1 MQKVLNARRFVPIE
15 DLGMPGGTMTSK
27 NDRALAPACTV
38 RRSAPHPAPFDP
50 DPQPGAQFLQLG
62 AGRRI
67 LVAED
72 NVVNQLVT
80 RTMLDRL
87 GYRADVVAS
96 GAEAIEALSEDRY
109 AAVLMDCQMPAM
121 DGYDATREIR
131 RRQGGELHTP
141 VIAMTAGAMI
151 ADRERCL
158 AAGMDDYIDKPVRT
172 EELGRV
178 LQIWVDGNRRKALSS

>member
-1 MQKVLNARRFVPIE
+1 
-15 DLGMPGGTMTSK
+15 MTSK
-27 NDRALAPACTV
+27 NERALAPPSTV
-38 RRSAPHPAPFDP
+38 RRSAPGPAPFDP
-50 DPQPGAQFLQLG
+50 DPLPGAQFLQLG

-96 GAEAIEALSEDRY
+96 GAEAIAALSEDRY

-158 AAGMDDYIDKPVRT
+158 AAGMDDNIDKPVRT
-172 EELGRV
+172 EGLGRV

>member
-1 MQKVLNARRFVPIE
+1 
-15 DLGMPGGTMTSK
+15 MTPK
-27 NDRALAPACTV
+27 NQRTFASLSTV
-38 RRSAPHPAPFDP
+38 RRSAAVAAPFDL
-50 DPQPGAQFLQLG
+50 DPLPGAAQFLQPG
-62 AGRRI
+62 AGVRI

-96 GAEAIEALSEDRY
+96 GAEAIAALSENSY
-109 AAVLMDCQMPAM
+109 AVVLMDCQMPAM

-131 RRQGGELHTP
+131 RRQGAGLHTP
-141 VIAMTAGAMI
+141 VIAMTSGAMNG
-151 ADRERCL
+151 DRERCL
-158 AAGMDDYIDKPVRT
+158 AAGMDDYISKPVRT

-178 LQIWVDGNRRKALSS
+178 LHQWVNRDRRKSFSS

>member
-1 MQKVLNARRFVPIE
+1 
-15 DLGMPGGTMTSK
+15 MTSR
-27 NDRALAPACTV
+27 NDQALAPPSTV
-38 RRSAPHPAPFDP
+38 RRSAPGPAPFDL
-50 DPQPGAQFLQLG
+50 DPLPGAAQFLQLG

-96 GAEAIEALSEDRY
+96 GAEAIAALSEDSY
-109 AAVLMDCQMPAM
+109 AAVLMDCQLPAM
-121 DGYDATREIR
+121 DGYDATRQIR
-131 RRQGGELHTP
+131 RRQGAGLHTP
-141 VIAMTAGAMI
+141 VIAMTAGAVNG
-151 ADRERCL
+151 DRERCL
-158 AAGMDDYIDKPVRT
+158 AAGMDDYINKPVRT

-178 LQIWVDGNRRKALSS
+178 LQRWVNGDRRRVLSS